1 MAKAKVTDEEVIELG
16 YKLQKAKKNV
26 NGHALSKVLGGRP
39 DRLQEVWEKHLL
51 EMNNEDNELQ
61 DIMLTPE
68 LNEIFDS
75 ISNDLLVNVKQL
87 LASCEQAMLARTRK
101 QIENER
107 VANAER
113 ISALKEQL
121 EDADIVINQHSD
133 HIDSLV
139 AEKQAYEERYR
150 NVIELEKLLIELKAK
165 LESCMSAIQDKE
177 RIINEQASRIEMLLS
192 KINQ

>member
-51 EMNNEDNELQ
+51 EMNIEDNELQ

-87 LASCEQAMLARTRK
+87 LANCEQAMLARTGK
-101 QIENER
+101 QIEIER

-121 EDADIVINQHSD
+121 EDVLDTLTD
-133 HIDSLV
+133 R
-139 AEKQAYEERYR
+139 EE
-150 NVIELEKLLIELKAK
+150 NVLRLRFGLDVGRTRTLEEVGKVFGVTR
-165 LESCMSAIQDKE
+165 E
-177 RIINEQASRIEMLLS
+177 RIRQIEAKALRKLRHPSRS
-192 KINQ
+192 KRLKDFLE